1 MSTSL
6 AERLVGAW
14 VLESYE
20 ADDPDGTVRTPFG
33 PDATGLLVYG
43 ADGRMTVQVMDP
55 RRPPWERRAVTPDG
69 DRLRLTAQPLEVAGR
84 TTIPRLPW
92 RRAPPQSCAT
102 TSKWRSSASAK

>member
-55 RRPPWERRAVTPDG
+55 RRPPWERRASRP
-69 DRLRLTAQPLEVAGR
+69 TATGCVSPPSRSRSRGGR
-84 TTIPRLPW
+84 
-92 RRAPPQSCAT
+92 
-102 TSKWRSSASAK
+102 RSRG